1 LTLAN
6 PGSAILFSTS
16 KEISTVLFHVIEDHK
31 GMVANEKQETY
42 SGVNVAGNSKN
53 SNEIVEYGWVGAE
66 TAQKDETAHDVEAT
80 FDQRF
85 TG

>member
-1 LTLAN
+1 
-6 PGSAILFSTS
+6 
-16 KEISTVLFHVIEDHK
+16 
-31 GMVANEKQETY
+31 MVANEKQETY
-42 SGVNVAGNSKN
+42 SRVDVAGNSKN

-66 TAQKDETAHDVEAT
+66 TAQKDKTAHDVETA